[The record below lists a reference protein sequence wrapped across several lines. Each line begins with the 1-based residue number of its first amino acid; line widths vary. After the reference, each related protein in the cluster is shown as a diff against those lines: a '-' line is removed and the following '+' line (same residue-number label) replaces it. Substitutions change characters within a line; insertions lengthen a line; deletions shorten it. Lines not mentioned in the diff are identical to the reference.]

1 MHARQVLK
9 ADIFNSGKLWFTSLR
24 AIFSVASGGV
34 IFPFKRICSRPCI
47 IKIKTA
53 RRYHTNGKFVQR
65 KPKK

>member
-34 IFPFKRICSRPCI
+34 IFSPQANLLASLYYKDKDRETIS
-47 IKIKTA
+47 
-53 RRYHTNGKFVQR
+53 Y
-65 KPKK
+65 

>member
-34 IFPFKRICSRPCI
+34 IFFPQANLLASLYYKDKDRETIS
-47 IKIKTA
+47 
-53 RRYHTNGKFVQR
+53 Y
-65 KPKK
+65 